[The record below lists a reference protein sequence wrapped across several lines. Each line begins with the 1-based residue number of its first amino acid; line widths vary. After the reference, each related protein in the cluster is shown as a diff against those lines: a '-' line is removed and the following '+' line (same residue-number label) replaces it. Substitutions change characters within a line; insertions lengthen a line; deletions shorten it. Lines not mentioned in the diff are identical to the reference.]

1 MKDNIRA
8 LYLIKCLT
16 AKAGDR
22 IYPYGKYTYYASP
35 YPIQPTIGEHDYRKC
50 DSCKNA
56 HKKIVELLKA
66 KVKKFPN
73 CCEAH
78 KKLLSLKDF
87 HKSDF
92 KDAAKLCAD
101 KVIFTCQHIIN
112 KQSSPIWQVEISEY
126 LDKAIESFG
135 QFPDGYGIPFLFD
148 NYMSFVRQLI
158 NDNEGIKSEVK
169 DYVNRK
175 FDDLYLEKEEKDPI
189 ADLCKI
195 YDDWLNLVP
204 FNLPFLRSVRDDFR
218 NRSPLMVCVNN
229 TSNNTPQQH
238 LISNDHL
245 LDLLNNLTKELLIK
259 VGEKIVELQDGEI
272 NSFYKEFV
280 RQELLFTNQLL
291 DKEEK
296 DYPYTLFIKKWMQNQ
311 ENYFNKINKLYE
323 IRIIKTEDTYPD
335 DSYKESLQRIN
346 DFKRYIE
353 NNDVGILIDPHKK
366 ELCLQE
372 LFKLIWR
379 DTSFDFN
386 AEVNNGRGPL
396 DFKVSKGNADK
407 TIIEFKLAS
416 NTKLKQNLQ
425 SQVHI
430 YKKANNTDK
439 SITVLFFFTEKE
451 EKKIDRVLEELQIKK
466 KRNIVVIDCIKQK
479 PSASNAKGIRNHED

>member
-8 LYLIKCLT
+8 FYLIDCLT

-22 IYPYGKYTYYASP
+22 TYSYGKCTYYASP
-35 YPIQPTIGEHDYRKC
+35 YPIHPTIGEHDYRKC

-56 HKKIVELLKA
+56 HKTIVELLKA

-78 KKLLSLKDF
+78 RKLLSLKEF

-92 KDAAKLCAD
+92 KDAAKQCAD
-101 KVIFTCQHIIN
+101 KVIFTYQHIIN
-112 KQSSPIWQVEISEY
+112 NQSSPIWQVEISKYIDE
-126 LDKAIESFG
+126 AIESFG
-135 QFPDGYGIPFLFD
+135 QFPDGYGIPFLFE
-148 NYMSFVRQLI
+148 NYLSFVRQLI
-158 NDNEGIKSEVK
+158 DNNDNIKSEVK

-204 FNLPFLRSVRDDFR
+204 FNLPFLESVRDDFR
-218 NRSPLMVCVNN
+218 NRSPLMVCVDN
-229 TSNNTPQQH
+229 TSNNTTQHH
-238 LISNDHL
+238 LISKDQL
-245 LDLLNNLTKELLIK
+245 LTLLNDLTKELLIK
-259 VGEKIVELQDGEI
+259 VGEKICELQDEDI

-280 RQELLFTNQLL
+280 RQEVLFTNQLL

-296 DYPYTLFIKKWMQNQ
+296 DYPYTLFIKKWMENQ

-323 IRIIKTEDTYPD
+323 IQISKTEDTYPN
-335 DSYKESLQRIN
+335 DSYKESLQRII

-353 NNDVGILIDPHKK
+353 YNDVGILIDPHRK

-372 LFKLIWR
+372 LFKLMWR
-379 DTSFDFN
+379 KTSFDFN

-416 NTKLKQNLQ
+416 NSKLKQNLQ
-425 SQVHI
+425 NQVDV
-430 YKKANNTDK
+430 YKKANNTNK
-439 SITVLFFFTEKE
+439 SITVLFFFNEKE
-451 EKKIDRVLEELQIKK
+451 RNKLERVLRELQIKK
-466 KRNIVVIDCIKQK
+466 QENIEIIDCTKQK
-479 PSASNAKGIRNHED
+479 PSASNVKG

>member
-8 LYLIKCLT
+8 FYLIDCLT

-22 IYPYGKYTYYASP
+22 TYSYGKCTYYASP
-35 YPIQPTIGEHDYRKC
+35 YPIHPTIGEHDYRKC

-56 HKKIVELLKA
+56 HKTIVELLKA

-78 KKLLSLKDF
+78 RKLLSLKEF

-92 KDAAKLCAD
+92 KDAAKQCAD
-101 KVIFTCQHIIN
+101 KVIFTYQHIIN
-112 KQSSPIWQVEISEY
+112 NQSSPIWQVEISKYIDE
-126 LDKAIESFG
+126 AIESFG
-135 QFPDGYGIPFLFD
+135 QFPDGYGIPFLFE
-148 NYMSFVRQLI
+148 NYLSFVRQLI
-158 NDNEGIKSEVK
+158 DNNDNIKSEVK

-195 YDDWLNLVP
+195 YDDWLNMVP

-218 NRSPLMVCVNN
+218 NRSPLMVCVDN
-229 TSNNTPQQH
+229 TSNNTPQHH
-238 LISNDHL
+238 LISKDQL

-259 VGEKIVELQDGEI
+259 VGEKIVELQDEDI
-272 NSFYKEFV
+272 ISFYKEFV

-291 DKEEK
+291 DKEDK
-296 DYPYTLFIKKWMQNQ
+296 DYPYTLVIKKWMDNQ
-311 ENYFNKINKLYE
+311 EKYFDKINKLYE
-323 IRIIKTEDTYPD
+323 IRIINTEDIYPN

-353 NNDVGILIDPHKK
+353 YNDVGILIDPHRK

-372 LFKLIWR
+372 LFKLMWR
-379 DTSFDFN
+379 KTSFDFN

-416 NTKLKQNLQ
+416 NSKLKQNLQ
-425 SQVHI
+425 NQVDV
-430 YKKANNTDK
+430 YKKANNTNK
-439 SITVLFFFTEKE
+439 SITVLFFFNEKE
-451 EKKIDRVLEELQIKK
+451 RNKLERVLRELQIKK
-466 KRNIVVIDCIKQK
+466 QENIEIIDCTKQK
-479 PSASNAKGIRNHED
+479 PSASNVKG

>member
-1 MKDNIRA
+1 M
-8 LYLIKCLT
+8 
-16 AKAGDR
+16 
-22 IYPYGKYTYYASP
+22 
-35 YPIQPTIGEHDYRKC
+35 
-50 DSCKNA
+50 
-56 HKKIVELLKA
+56 KA

-78 KKLLSLKDF
+78 RKLLSLKEF

-92 KDAAKLCAD
+92 KDAAKQCAD
-101 KVIFTCQHIIN
+101 KVIFTYQHIIN
-112 KQSSPIWQVEISEY
+112 NQSSPIWQVEISKYIDE
-126 LDKAIESFG
+126 AIESFG
-135 QFPDGYGIPFLFD
+135 QFPDGYGIPFLFE
-148 NYMSFVRQLI
+148 NYLSFVRQLI
-158 NDNEGIKSEVK
+158 DNNDNIKSEVK

-195 YDDWLNLVP
+195 YDDWLNMVP

-218 NRSPLMVCVNN
+218 NRSPLMVCVDN
-229 TSNNTPQQH
+229 TSNNTPQHH
-238 LISNDHL
+238 LISKDQL

-259 VGEKIVELQDGEI
+259 VGEKIVELQDEDI
-272 NSFYKEFV
+272 ISFYKEFV

-291 DKEEK
+291 DKEDK
-296 DYPYTLFIKKWMQNQ
+296 DYPYTLVIKKWMDNQ
-311 ENYFNKINKLYE
+311 EKYFDKINKLYE
-323 IRIIKTEDTYPD
+323 IRIINTEDIYPN

-353 NNDVGILIDPHKK
+353 YNDVGILIDPHRK

-372 LFKLIWR
+372 LFKLMWR
-379 DTSFDFN
+379 KTSFDFN

-416 NTKLKQNLQ
+416 NSKLKQNLQ
-425 SQVHI
+425 NQVDV
-430 YKKANNTDK
+430 YKKANNTNK
-439 SITVLFFFTEKE
+439 SITVLFFFNEKE
-451 EKKIDRVLEELQIKK
+451 RNKLERVLRELQIKK
-466 KRNIVVIDCIKQK
+466 QENIEIIDCTKQK
-479 PSASNAKGIRNHED
+479 PSASNVKG

>member
-8 LYLIKCLT
+8 FYLIDCLT

-22 IYPYGKYTYYASP
+22 TYSYGKCTYYASP
-35 YPIQPTIGEHDYRKC
+35 YPIHPTIGEHDYRKC

-56 HKKIVELLKA
+56 HKTIVELLKA

-78 KKLLSLKDF
+78 RKLLSLKEF

-92 KDAAKLCAD
+92 KDAAKQCAD
-101 KVIFTCQHIIN
+101 KVIFTYQHIIN
-112 KQSSPIWQVEISEY
+112 NQSSPIWQVEISKYIDE
-126 LDKAIESFG
+126 AIESFG
-135 QFPDGYGIPFLFD
+135 QFPDGYGIPFLFE
-148 NYMSFVRQLI
+148 NYLSFVRQLI
-158 NDNEGIKSEVK
+158 DNNDNIKSEVK

-204 FNLPFLRSVRDDFR
+204 FNLPFLESIRDDFR
-218 NRSPLMVCVNN
+218 NRTPLMVCVDN
-229 TSNNTPQQH
+229 TSNNTTQHH
-238 LISNDHL
+238 LISKDQL
-245 LDLLNNLTKELLIK
+245 LTLLNDLTKELLIK
-259 VGEKIVELQDGEI
+259 VGEKICELQDEDI

-280 RQELLFTNQLL
+280 RQEVLFTNQLL

-296 DYPYTLFIKKWMQNQ
+296 DYPYTLFIKKWMENQ

-323 IRIIKTEDTYPD
+323 IQISKTEDTYPN
-335 DSYKESLQRIN
+335 DSYKESLQRII

-353 NNDVGILIDPHKK
+353 YNDVGILIDPHRK

-372 LFKLIWR
+372 LFKLMWR
-379 DTSFDFN
+379 KTSFDFN

-396 DFKVSKGNADK
+396 DFKVSIGNADK

-416 NTKLKQNLQ
+416 NSKLKQNLQ
-425 SQVHI
+425 NQVDV
-430 YKKANNTDK
+430 YKKANNTNK
-439 SITVLFFFTEKE
+439 SITVLFFFNEKE
-451 EKKIDRVLEELQIKK
+451 RNKLERVLRELQIKK
-466 KRNIVVIDCIKQK
+466 QENIEIIDCTKQK
-479 PSASNAKGIRNHED
+479 PSASNVKG

>member
-8 LYLIKCLT
+8 FYLIDCLT

-22 IYPYGKYTYYASP
+22 TYSYGKCTYYASP
-35 YPIQPTIGEHDYRKC
+35 YPIHPTIGEHDYRKC

-56 HKKIVELLKA
+56 HKTIVELLKA

-78 KKLLSLKDF
+78 RKLLSLKEF

-92 KDAAKLCAD
+92 KDAAKQCAD
-101 KVIFTCQHIIN
+101 KVIFTYQHIIN
-112 KQSSPIWQVEISEY
+112 NQSSPIWQVEISKYIDE
-126 LDKAIESFG
+126 AIESFG
-135 QFPDGYGIPFLFD
+135 QFPDGYGIPFLFE
-148 NYMSFVRQLI
+148 NYLSFVRQLI
-158 NDNEGIKSEVK
+158 DNNDNIKYEVK

-195 YDDWLNLVP
+195 YDDWLNMVP

-218 NRSPLMVCVNN
+218 NRSPLMVCVDN
-229 TSNNTPQQH
+229 TSNNTPQHH
-238 LISNDHL
+238 LISKDQL

-259 VGEKIVELQDGEI
+259 VGEKIVELQDEDI
-272 NSFYKEFV
+272 ISFYKEFV

-291 DKEEK
+291 DKEDK
-296 DYPYTLFIKKWMQNQ
+296 DYPYTLVIKKWMDNQ
-311 ENYFNKINKLYE
+311 EKYFDKINKLYE
-323 IRIIKTEDTYPD
+323 IRIINTEDIYPN

-353 NNDVGILIDPHKK
+353 YNDVGILIDPHRK

-372 LFKLIWR
+372 LFKLMWR
-379 DTSFDFN
+379 KTSFDFN

-416 NTKLKQNLQ
+416 NSKLKQNLQ
-425 SQVHI
+425 NQVDV
-430 YKKANNTDK
+430 YKKANNTNK
-439 SITVLFFFTEKE
+439 SITVLFFFNEKE
-451 EKKIDRVLEELQIKK
+451 RNKLERVLRELQIKK
-466 KRNIVVIDCIKQK
+466 QENIEIIDCTKQK
-479 PSASNAKGIRNHED
+479 PSASNVKG

>member
-1 MKDNIRA
+1 MKGNIRA
-8 LYLIKCLT
+8 LYLIDCLT

-22 IYPYGKYTYYASP
+22 TYPYGKYTYYASP
-35 YPIQPTIGEHDYRKC
+35 YRIHPTIGEHDYRKC
-50 DSCKNA
+50 DSCKNT
-56 HKKIVELLKA
+56 HKTIVELLKK

-112 KQSSPIWQVEISEY
+112 NQSSPIWQVEISEY

-135 QFPDGYGIPFLFD
+135 QFPEGYGIPFLFD
-148 NYMSFVRQLI
+148 DYMSFVRQLI

-175 FDDLYLEKEEKDPI
+175 FDNLYLEKEEKDPI

-218 NRSPLMVCVNN
+218 NRSPLMVCVKN
-229 TSNNTPQQH
+229 TSNNTRQQH
-238 LISNDHL
+238 LISNDQL

-259 VGEKIVELQDGEI
+259 VGEKIIELQDEEI

-296 DYPYTLFIKKWMQNQ
+296 DYPYTLFIKKWMENQ

-323 IRIIKTEDTYPD
+323 IRIKTTEDTYPD

-353 NNDVGILIDPHKK
+353 NNEVGILIDPHKK
-366 ELCLQE
+366 ELCLQV
-372 LFKLIWR
+372 LFKLMWR
-379 DTSFDFN
+379 NTSFDFN

-430 YKKANNTDK
+430 YEKANNTDK
-439 SITVLFFFTEKE
+439 SITVLFFFSEKE
-451 EKKIDRVLEELQIKK
+451 EKKIYRALEELQIKK
-466 KRNIVVIDCIKQK
+466 KENFVVIDCTKQK
-479 PSASNAKGIRNHED
+479 PSASNAKGIRTHED

>member
-8 LYLIKCLT
+8 LYLIDCLT

-22 IYPYGKYTYYASP
+22 TYSYGKCTYYALP
-35 YPIQPTIGEHDYRKC
+35 YPIHPTIGEHDYRKC
-50 DSCKNA
+50 DSCKNT
-56 HKKIVELLKA
+56 HKTIVELLKA

-78 KKLLSLKDF
+78 KKLLSLKEF

-92 KDAAKLCAD
+92 KDAAKQCAD
-101 KVIFTCQHIIN
+101 KVIFTYQHIIN
-112 KQSSPIWQVEISEY
+112 NQSSPIWQVEISKYIDE
-126 LDKAIESFG
+126 AIESFG
-135 QFPDGYGIPFLFD
+135 QFPDGYGIPFLFE
-148 NYMSFVRQLI
+148 NYLSFVRQLI
-158 NDNEGIKSEVK
+158 DNNDNIKSEVK

-195 YDDWLNLVP
+195 YDDWLNIVP
-204 FNLPFLRSVRDDFR
+204 FNLSFLRSVRDDFR
-218 NRSPLMVCVNN
+218 NRSPLMVCVDN
-229 TSNNTPQQH
+229 TSNNTPQHH
-238 LISNDHL
+238 LISKDQL

-259 VGEKIVELQDGEI
+259 VGEKIVELQDEDI
-272 NSFYKEFV
+272 ISFYKEFV

-291 DKEEK
+291 DKEDK
-296 DYPYTLFIKKWMQNQ
+296 DYPYTLVIKKWMDNQ
-311 ENYFNKINKLYE
+311 EEYFDKINKLYE
-323 IRIIKTEDTYPD
+323 IRIINTEDIYPN

-353 NNDVGILIDPHKK
+353 YNDVGVLINPHRK
-366 ELCLQE
+366 ELCLQK
-372 LFKLIWR
+372 LFKLLWR
-379 DTSFDFN
+379 NTSFDFN

-425 SQVHI
+425 NQVPI
-430 YKKANNTDK
+430 YEKANNTDK

-451 EKKIDRVLEELQIKK
+451 EKKIDRALEDLQIKK
-466 KRNIVVIDCIKQK
+466 KENIIVIDCTKQK
-479 PSASNAKGIRNHED
+479 PSASNAKGLRNHED

>member
-8 LYLIKCLT
+8 LYLMECLT

-22 IYPYGKYTYYASP
+22 TYSYGKCTYYALP
-35 YPIQPTIGEHDYRKC
+35 YPINPTIGEHDYRKC

-78 KKLLSLKDF
+78 KKLLSLKEF

-101 KVIFTCQHIIN
+101 KVIFTCQHILN
-112 KQSSPIWQVEISEY
+112 KQSSPIWQVEISKYIDEV
-126 LDKAIESFG
+126 IESFG
-135 QFPDGYGIPFLFD
+135 QFPNGYGIPFLFE
-148 NYMSFVRQLI
+148 NYLSFVRQLI
-158 NDNEGIKSEVK
+158 DNNDNIKSEVK
-169 DYVNRK
+169 NYVNRK

-189 ADLCKI
+189 AGLCKI

-218 NRSPLMVCVNN
+218 NRSPLMVCVDY
-229 TSNNTPQQH
+229 TSNNIPLHH
-238 LISNDHL
+238 LISGDQL
-245 LDLLNNLTKELLIK
+245 LALLNNLTKELLIK
-259 VGEKIVELQDGEI
+259 VGEKIVELQDEEI

-296 DYPYTLFIKKWMQNQ
+296 DYPYTLVIKKWMDNQ
-311 ENYFNKINKLYE
+311 EKYFDKINKLYE
-323 IRIIKTEDTYPD
+323 IQIINTEDIYPN

-346 DFKRYIE
+346 DFKRHLEY
-353 NNDVGILIDPHKK
+353 NDVGILIDPHRK
-366 ELCLQE
+366 ELCLQK
-372 LFKLIWR
+372 LFKLMWR
-379 DTSFDFN
+379 KTSFDFN

-396 DFKVSKGNADK
+396 DFKVSKGNVDK

-416 NTKLKQNLQ
+416 NTKLEQNLQ
-425 SQVHI
+425 SQVDI
-430 YKKANNTDK
+430 YKQANDTNK
-439 SITVLFFFTEKE
+439 YIVVLFYFNEKE
-451 EKKIDRVLEELQIKK
+451 KRTINTTLEKLHLSNLENIIIIDSTR
-466 KRNIVVIDCIKQK
+466 QK
-479 PSASNAKGIRNHED
+479 PSASNAKHNI

>member
-1 MKDNIRA
+1 MD
-8 LYLIKCLT
+8 CLT

-22 IYPYGKYTYYASP
+22 TYSYEKCTYYASP
-35 YPIQPTIGEHDYRKC
+35 YPIDPTIGEHDYRKC
-50 DSCKNA
+50 DSCKKT
-56 HKKIVELLKA
+56 HKTIVELLKA

-78 KKLLSLKDF
+78 KKLLSLKEF

-126 LDKAIESFG
+126 LDKVIESFG

-148 NYMSFVRQLI
+148 DYMSFVRQLI

-169 DYVNRK
+169 DYINRK

-204 FNLPFLRSVRDDFR
+204 FNLPFLRSVRNVFR
-218 NRSPLMVCVNN
+218 NRSPLMVCVDN
-229 TSNNTPQQH
+229 TSNNSLQHH
-238 LISNDHL
+238 LISKDQL
-245 LDLLNNLTKELLIK
+245 IDLLNNLTKELLIK
-259 VGEKIVELQDGEI
+259 VGEKIVDLQDEEI
-272 NSFYKEFV
+272 ISFYKEFV

-291 DKEEK
+291 DKENK
-296 DYPYTLFIKKWMQNQ
+296 DYPYTLVIKKWMDNQ
-311 ENYFNKINKLYE
+311 EEYFNKINKLYE
-323 IRIIKTEDTYPD
+323 IRIINTEDTYPN
-335 DSYKESLQRIN
+335 DSYKESFQRIN

-353 NNDVGILIDPHKK
+353 YNDVGILIDSHRK

-372 LFKLIWR
+372 LFKLMWR
-379 DTSFDFN
+379 KTSFDFN

-425 SQVHI
+425 SQVDI
-430 YKKANNTDK
+430 YKQANNTNK
-439 SITVLFFFTEKE
+439 YIVVLFYFNEKE
-451 EKKIDRVLEELQIKK
+451 KRTIDTTLKELHLSNLE
-466 KRNIVVIDCIKQK
+466 NIIIIDSTSQK
-479 PSASNAKGIRNHED
+479 PSASNAKCKES

>member
-8 LYLIKCLT
+8 FYLIDCLT

-22 IYPYGKYTYYASP
+22 TYSYGKCTYYASP
-35 YPIQPTIGEHDYRKC
+35 YPIHPTIGEHDYRKC

-56 HKKIVELLKA
+56 HKTIVELLKA

-78 KKLLSLKDF
+78 RKLLSLKEF

-92 KDAAKLCAD
+92 KDAAKQCAD
-101 KVIFTCQHIIN
+101 KVIFTYQHIIN
-112 KQSSPIWQVEISEY
+112 NQSSPIWQVEISKYIDE
-126 LDKAIESFG
+126 AIESFG
-135 QFPDGYGIPFLFD
+135 QFPDGYGIPFLFE
-148 NYMSFVRQLI
+148 NYLSFVRQLI
-158 NDNEGIKSEVK
+158 DNNDNIKSEVK

-204 FNLPFLRSVRDDFR
+204 FNLPFLESVRDDFR
-218 NRSPLMVCVNN
+218 NRSPLMVCVDN
-229 TSNNTPQQH
+229 TSNNTTQHH
-238 LISNDHL
+238 LISKDQL
-245 LDLLNNLTKELLIK
+245 LTLLNDLTKELLIK
-259 VGEKIVELQDGEI
+259 VGEKICELQDEDI

-280 RQELLFTNQLL
+280 RQEVLFTNQLL

-296 DYPYTLFIKKWMQNQ
+296 DYPYTLFIKKWMENQ

-323 IRIIKTEDTYPD
+323 IQISKTEDTYPN
-335 DSYKESLQRIN
+335 DSYKESLQRII

-353 NNDVGILIDPHKK
+353 YNDIGILIDPHRK

-372 LFKLIWR
+372 LFKLMWR
-379 DTSFDFN
+379 KTSFDFN

-416 NTKLKQNLQ
+416 NSKLKQNLQ
-425 SQVHI
+425 NQVDV
-430 YKKANNTDK
+430 YKKANNTNK
-439 SITVLFFFTEKE
+439 SITVLFFFNEKE
-451 EKKIDRVLEELQIKK
+451 RNKLERVLGELQIKK
-466 KRNIVVIDCIKQK
+466 QENIEIIDCTKQK
-479 PSASNAKGIRNHED
+479 PSASNVKG

>member
-8 LYLIKCLT
+8 FYLIDCLT

-22 IYPYGKYTYYASP
+22 TYSYGKCTYYASP
-35 YPIQPTIGEHDYRKC
+35 YPIHPTIGEHDYRKC

-56 HKKIVELLKA
+56 HKTIVELLKA

-78 KKLLSLKDF
+78 RKLLSLKEF

-92 KDAAKLCAD
+92 KDAAKQCAD
-101 KVIFTCQHIIN
+101 KVIFTYQHIIN
-112 KQSSPIWQVEISEY
+112 NQSSPIWQVEISKYIDE
-126 LDKAIESFG
+126 AIESFG
-135 QFPDGYGIPFLFD
+135 QFPDGYGIPFLFE
-148 NYMSFVRQLI
+148 NYLSFVRQLI
-158 NDNEGIKSEVK
+158 DNNDNIKSEVK

-204 FNLPFLRSVRDDFR
+204 FNLPFLESVRDDFR
-218 NRSPLMVCVNN
+218 NRTPLMVCVDN
-229 TSNNTPQQH
+229 TSNNTTQHH
-238 LISNDHL
+238 LISKDQL
-245 LDLLNNLTKELLIK
+245 LTLLNDLTKELLIK
-259 VGEKIVELQDGEI
+259 VGEKICELQDEDI

-280 RQELLFTNQLL
+280 RQEVLFTNQLL

-296 DYPYTLFIKKWMQNQ
+296 DYPYTLFIKKWMENQ

-323 IRIIKTEDTYPD
+323 IQISKTEDTYPN
-335 DSYKESLQRIN
+335 DSYKESLQRII

-353 NNDVGILIDPHKK
+353 YNDVGILIDPHRK

-372 LFKLIWR
+372 LFKLMWR
-379 DTSFDFN
+379 KTSFDFN

-416 NTKLKQNLQ
+416 NSKLKQNLQ
-425 SQVHI
+425 NQVDV
-430 YKKANNTDK
+430 YKKANNTNK
-439 SITVLFFFTEKE
+439 SITVLFFFNEKE
-451 EKKIDRVLEELQIKK
+451 RNKLERVLRELQIKK
-466 KRNIVVIDCIKQK
+466 QENIEIIDCTKQK
-479 PSASNAKGIRNHED
+479 PSASNVKG